1 MPKVAMSKFHM
12 PKFQL
17 TKFHMPKVLYA
28 EIPIAKIHWS
38 RRLSNFCKIKFK
50 WKLFLSQT
58 FLADFINFDLAP
70 YGRNIWG
77 WGRRYFYFNPG
88 PMTND

>member
-1 MPKVAMSKFHM
+1 MPKVALSKFHM

-38 RRLSNFCKIKFK
+38 LNFHIQ
-50 WKLFLSQT
+50 FLSQS
-58 FLADFINFDLAP
+58 LS
-70 YGRNIWG
+70 
-77 WGRRYFYFNPG
+77 FNPKIEF
-88 PMTND
+88 MQHKLTDSTEYLFMNALSSEVALN